1 MMITSKSNAL
11 IKHIRLLKEKKYRK
25 EFGEFFV
32 EGEKMVRE
40 STTSGIERV
49 ATIVSASYEG
59 ETFSL
64 PVETVSDEVFAS
76 VTDEKTPQGIL
87 TVLRIPRRELVSPKE
102 SCLLLDHIADPG
114 NMGAIVRTANAAG
127 YRSVYCIGCTDPFA
141 PKSVRSSMSGIFF
154 TRLYFGSEEEILG
167 AIDCPIVA
175 GDMHGEDLFSFRAP
189 ERYALAIGNEAN
201 GLSDTVR
208 LAAAHTVAIPME
220 RSQESLNAAVSAG
233 IIMYTLKYGKE

>member
-1 MMITSKSNAL
+1 M
-11 IKHIRLLKEKKYRK
+11 
-25 EFGEFFV
+25 
-32 EGEKMVRE
+32 
-40 STTSGIERV
+40 
-49 ATIVSASYEG
+49 
-59 ETFSL
+59 
-64 PVETVSDEVFAS
+64 
-76 VTDEKTPQGIL
+76 

-175 GDMHGEDLFSFRAP
+175 GDMQGEDLFSFRAP